1 MIIEHEKTMCNISL
15 LLTDILK
22 PYTREVDFTVKY
34 LNDVEFPVLEV
45 FVRHGQIQDIDQ
57 NIFVKEVTKSDVVNN
72 IYTIED
78 GKLYSILLRPLKEIR
93 NFKINKLQNKI
104 TNEAYN

>member
-1 MIIEHEKTMCNISL
+1 MCNISL